1 MPETIELLGSGPPW
15 RRRRRSVDGPR
26 QAPDTLP
33 AERREVLVRWLRR
46 GGNSRWQTLAGDA
59 GHAAYPLAQ
68 ALLEWLVQAG
78 WAVVSEERRGQGWWP
93 QRVEIVD
100 PGALRVALGLPDPQ
114 AARQAWER
122 AGHTHFV
129 HPELLAAAGTLAALP
144 PARAL
149 RRLSLLEH
157 LARWHAEERSGT
169 RRDFAWFA
177 RGDTK
182 SLSEAEWNWLA
193 EHCDLAGFG
202 ISGHTPQLQL
212 AAPLLLHVQRAGR
225 SEGRIALDAA
235 DDWIGLTPAT
245 VAAMVRAD
253 GCPRCWRLIENRSS
267 FERVARQRAFGDGVV
282 WLPGFPPGWWRTAM
296 ARLLACAPAAADIAC
311 DPDPAGIA
319 IALEAGR
326 IWQAAGLE
334 WQAPEMAAERLR
346 NLPQRK
352 PLTEGDRQQLA
363 RLRAAGL
370 PPTLAGLAAAL
381 DELGE
386 KGEQEGYL

>member
-1 MPETIELLGSGPPW
+1 MPERIEPLGDGPPW
-15 RRRRRSVDGPR
+15 RRRRRRFEGPR
-26 QAPDTLP
+26 RAPDTLP
-33 AERREVLVRWLRR
+33 AERRALLARWLRR
-46 GGNSRWQTLAGDA
+46 GGRSYWETLAGDA
-59 GHAAYPLAQ
+59 GKAYPLAQ
-68 ALLEWLVQAG
+68 ALLEWLVQGG
-78 WAVVSEERRGQGWWP
+78 WAVLDEELRGQGWWP
-93 QRVEIVD
+93 RQVEIID
-100 PGALRVALGLPDPQ
+100 PGALRTALGLPDPQ
-114 AARQAWER
+114 AARQAWESAER
-122 AGHTHFV
+122 THFV
-129 HPELLAAAGTLAALP
+129 HPELLAAAEALAVLP

-149 RRLSLLEH
+149 RRLALLER
-157 LARWHAEERSGT
+157 LDSWQAEERSGT

-182 SLSEAEWNWLA
+182 SISEAEWNWLG

-202 ISGHTPQLQL
+202 ISGHTPQLL
-212 AAPLLLHVQRAGR
+212 IAAPVLLRVQVPGR
-225 SEGRIALDAA
+225 RSASIALDSAA
-235 DDWIGLTPAT
+235 DWIGLTPAT
-245 VAAMVRAD
+245 VAAIVAAD
-253 GCPRCWRLIENRSS
+253 SCLRCWRLVENRSS
-267 FERVARQRAFGDGVV
+267 FERVARQRAFADGVV

-326 IWQAAGLE
+326 IWAAAGLE

-346 NLPQRK
+346 SLPQRK
-352 PLTEGDRQQLA
+352 PLTDGDRQQLA
-363 RLRAAGL
+363 RLRSAGL